1 MARTN
6 ETIKRGPRGATT
18 QQWMYQC
25 RSQTEVR
32 HKDNTYKKNKLAS
45 CKMILQILI
54 VQTVYSQHTAHSETF
69 KQGHLACNLITEHL
83 PFNVNV
89 ILSTYIKYSAG
100 FIPLRG
106 LLCFELKTIYGYS
119 IVRQL
124 ARLSQQLIGLH
135 LNDSSCFQ
143 LHICLGNK
151 MNASLA
157 ILICCCRV
165 VSKLTGAY
173 SVIWNALIKMNPQS
187 LLINQKNVHIGTRYC
202 WYS

>member
-25 RSQTEVR
+25 RNQTEVR
-32 HKDNTYKKNKLAS
+32 HKDNTYRKNKLAS

-100 FIPLRG
+100 FFPLRS
-106 LLCFELKTIYGYS
+106 LLCFELKTIVW
-119 IVRQL
+119 IQHCK
-124 ARLSQQLIGLH
+124 AT
-135 LNDSSCFQ
+135 CT
-143 LHICLGNK
+143 
-151 MNASLA
+151 SLA
-157 ILICCCRV
+157 ATNRTPFKRFILFPITHLV
-165 VSKLTGAY
+165 G
-173 SVIWNALIKMNPQS
+173 
-187 LLINQKNVHIGTRYC
+187 
-202 WYS
+202 